1 MRFTLGAFVGLGLSA
16 VLIEPLREPLRAGF
30 GTQDAAAE
38 RTVVPDGR
46 AGLER
51 AFGAWCKDLDPSVLT
66 LYSEPEEGDA
76 RRSTGVVVGEDLV
89 LAKLSEIGNDRTFAN
104 DEKGERIDA
113 RVLATDLDGDFA
125 LLQMAL
131 EGEQPIVFTFGHEF
145 RVGQWVAAA
154 GADGRCV
161 AVGAVSVPPRN
172 VPRVVWGLLGVNLN
186 QSFRGGALIDSVV
199 DGGAAAANGLRSG
212 DVVLSIDG
220 RSIGNRIAL
229 QTYLSRT
236 TPGQEVRLVVRR
248 GEEQFERTVRVR
260 SRSLGFDAERPHAAD
275 NLDVS
280 VRRDGF
286 ELAVQHDA
294 HVLPREC
301 LAPALDARGRVVG
314 LHVARMDRPGSLLLP
329 ASVVDERLTVLLEAA
344 GRAPA
349 VEAKE
354 VPEPELPKRPREV

>member
-1 MRFTLGAFVGLGLSA
+1 MRFTLGAFIGLGLS
-16 VLIEPLREPLRAGF
+16 VLLVEPLRAGF
-30 GTQDAAAE
+30 VAKSGDTAPAI
-38 RTVVPDGR
+38 VPDGR

-51 AFGAWCKDLDPSVLT
+51 AFGAWCKELDPSVLT

-113 RVLATDLDGDFA
+113 RVLATDLDADFA

-145 RVGQWVAAA
+145 RVGQWIAAA

-172 VPRVVWGLLGVNLN
+172 VPRLVSGLLGVMLN
-186 QSFRGGALIDSVV
+186 QSFRGGALIDRAEP
-199 DGGAAAANGLRSG
+199 GGAAAAGGLRTG
-212 DVVLSIDG
+212 DVILSIDG
-220 RSIGNRIAL
+220 RTIANDFAL
-229 QTYLSRT
+229 RSYLWRT
-236 TPGQEVRLVVRR
+236 TPGQEVRLVVKR

-260 SRSLGFDAERPHAAD
+260 SRALGFESERPHAAD

-349 VEAKE
+349 VETKE
-354 VPEPELPKRPREV
+354 VAEPEPPNRSREV